1 MSSRR
6 EARKIVLQVLYQ
18 VDIIG
23 DSEWKNTLRHLVVE
37 KHLDKASKKFT
48 RELIEGTLKNLPEL
62 DALISGASQNWKIS
76 RMAVVDRNILRL
88 AICEML
94 YQEDIPSAVSIDE
107 AIELGKQYS
116 GEKSAA
122 FINGILDRVYKTI
135 GENKKATEVTEN
147 TDGKDH

>member
-6 EARKIVLQVLYQ
+6 EAREIVLQVLYQ

-23 DSEWKNTLRHLVVE
+23 NRKWQKTLNHLVVE
-37 KHLDKASKKFT
+37 KHLDENAKKFT
-48 RELIEGTLKNLPEL
+48 QELVESTLKNLPEL
-62 DALISGASQNWKIS
+62 DALISGVSQNWEIS

-94 YQEDIPSAVSIDE
+94 YQEDIPFAVSMDE

-122 FINGILDRVYKTI
+122 FINGILDKVYKGI
-135 GENKKATEVTEN
+135 SKAEEDKNAKNKVS
-147 TDGKDH
+147 